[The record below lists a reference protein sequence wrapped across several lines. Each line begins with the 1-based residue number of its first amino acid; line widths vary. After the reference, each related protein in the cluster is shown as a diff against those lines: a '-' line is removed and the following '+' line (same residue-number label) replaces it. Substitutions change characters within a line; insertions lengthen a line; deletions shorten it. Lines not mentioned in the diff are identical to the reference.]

1 MNSTNGTEKKEVI
14 WGVYIGTIAMLIV
27 LVGTVI
33 QILSNGQ
40 EEQDM
45 KTVSFRASDN
55 FINKYNELL
64 SLEQQEEYPLKKSE
78 MFDEMINLYYAKKV
92 LGDNTKILGEEIDR
106 MMKDNLSMF
115 SERIAVM
122 VNSVHGVMDEINE
135 KVSEK

>member
-1 MNSTNGTEKKEVI
+1 
-14 WGVYIGTIAMLIV
+14 
-27 LVGTVI
+27 
-33 QILSNGQ
+33 
-40 EEQDM
+40 M

-78 MFDEMINLYYAKKV
+78 MFDEMINLYYARKV

>member
-1 MNSTNGTEKKEVI
+1 
-14 WGVYIGTIAMLIV
+14 
-27 LVGTVI
+27 
-33 QILSNGQ
+33 
-40 EEQDM
+40 M

>member
-1 MNSTNGTEKKEVI
+1 
-14 WGVYIGTIAMLIV
+14 
-27 LVGTVI
+27 
-33 QILSNGQ
+33 
-40 EEQDM
+40 M
-45 KTVSFRASDN
+45 KTLSFRASDN

-92 LGDNTKILGEEIDR
+92 LGDNTEILGEEIDR

-135 KVSEK
+135 KVSEKWLL

>member
-1 MNSTNGTEKKEVI
+1 
-14 WGVYIGTIAMLIV
+14 MLLPI
-27 LVGTVI
+27 
-33 QILSNGQ
+33 
-40 EEQDM
+40 
-45 KTVSFRASDN
+45 
-55 FINKYNELL
+55 
-64 SLEQQEEYPLKKSE
+64 LKKSE

-92 LGDNTKILGEEIDR
+92 LGDNTEILGEEIDR

>member
-1 MNSTNGTEKKEVI
+1 
-14 WGVYIGTIAMLIV
+14 
-27 LVGTVI
+27 
-33 QILSNGQ
+33 
-40 EEQDM
+40 M
-45 KTVSFRASDN
+45 KTLSFRASDN

-92 LGDNTKILGEEIDR
+92 LGDNTEILGEEIDR

-122 VNSVHGVMDEINE
+122 VNSVHGVMEEINE

>member
-1 MNSTNGTEKKEVI
+1 
-14 WGVYIGTIAMLIV
+14 
-27 LVGTVI
+27 
-33 QILSNGQ
+33 
-40 EEQDM
+40 M
-45 KTVSFRASDN
+45 KTLSFRASDN

-92 LGDNTKILGEEIDR
+92 LGDNTEILGEEIYR

-135 KVSEK
+135 KID

>member
-1 MNSTNGTEKKEVI
+1 
-14 WGVYIGTIAMLIV
+14 
-27 LVGTVI
+27 
-33 QILSNGQ
+33 
-40 EEQDM
+40 M
-45 KTVSFRASDN
+45 KTLSFRASDN

-64 SLEQQEEYPLKKSE
+64 SLKQQEEYPLKKSE

-92 LGDNTKILGEEIDR
+92 LGDNTEILGEEIDR

>member
-1 MNSTNGTEKKEVI
+1 
-14 WGVYIGTIAMLIV
+14 
-27 LVGTVI
+27 
-33 QILSNGQ
+33 
-40 EEQDM
+40 M
-45 KTVSFRASDN
+45 KTLSFRASDN

-92 LGDNTKILGEEIDR
+92 LGDNTEILGEEIDR

-122 VNSVHGVMDEINE
+122 VIQYMA
-135 KVSEK
+135 